1 MTIEQQFEQF
11 RASCSQADFNDLAF
25 LAAAVTKKNASNP
38 ELAKRIQQRIKN
50 LQRQTGH
57 IKGNSNSTSTNSF
70 WHKLTHPLTTLGNKK
85 LRVWVN
91 KRIIHSWYGRLVLVP
106 FVLFSLYQVLW
117 ASDRFESTAQVIVQQ
132 PDGMATMD
140 ASMALLSGFGVSNS
154 AVIND
159 NELLKNYIYSSD
171 MQHYLDEKIALRKHY
186 MLNIADF
193 FSRLHSWDTNKD
205 FSEYYQEHVE
215 VLIDDAS
222 GVITIKAQGFT
233 PEFAKI
239 IVAEIV
245 SKGEKFINSIGHQ
258 LAKSQ
263 LSFIEGEHRL
273 ITNKLKQAQIDLM
286 LYQEK
291 YTLLDPTAE
300 AIAKQQITYTLEGQI
315 SLKEVELKNILLIM
329 SPVAPQV
336 LTVKNELT
344 SLKSQLITERDKLA
358 EKNGGKLIPVSQILS
373 QFTDLKLNLE
383 LTLQAY
389 TSSEISLEKSRVE
402 AYRQLKYLITVQ
414 TAGVPDDNTY
424 PMVWYNIILLFSLL
438 NIVFAIIKI
447 IWVTSKELKS

>member
-1 MTIEQQFEQF
+1 MNIEQKFEQF
-11 RASCSQADFNDLAF
+11 RATCNQSEFNDVDF
-25 LAAAVTKKNASNP
+25 LARASSIQNNKDP
-38 ELAKRIQQRIKN
+38 ELAKRIKQRIKN
-50 LQRQTGH
+50 LQRQTRNN
-57 IKGNSNSTSTNSF
+57 NSANGF
-70 WHKLTHPLTTLGNKK
+70 WHKCVNGLTKLNNKTFSLWMK
-85 LRVWVN
+85 

-106 FVLFSLYQVLW
+106 FVVFALYQVLW
-117 ASDRFESTAQVIVQQ
+117 ASERFESTAQVIVQQ

-140 ASMALLSGFGVSNS
+140 ASMALLTGFGVSSN
-154 AVIND
+154 VIND

-171 MQHYLDEKIALRKHY
+171 MRKYLDDKIDLREHY
-186 MLNIADF
+186 MTDVADF

-205 FSEYYQEHVE
+205 FSEYYQDHVE

-233 PEFAKI
+233 PAFSEK
-239 IVAEIV
+239 IV
-245 SKGEKFINSIGHQ
+245 SAIVLKAEKYINSIGHQ

-263 LSFIEGEHRL
+263 LTFIEGEHLL
-273 ITNKLKQAQIDLM
+273 ITNKFKQAQKDLM

-300 AIAKQQITYTLEGQI
+300 GMAKQQITYTLEGQV
-315 SLKEVELKNILLIM
+315 SLKEVELKSLLTIM
-329 SPVAPQV
+329 SPIAPRV

-344 SLKSQLITERDKLA
+344 SLKSQLVTERDKLA
-358 EKNGGKLIPVSQILS
+358 EKNDGNVIPVSEILS

-414 TAGVPDDNTY
+414 TAGIPDDNTY
-424 PMVWYNIILLFSLL
+424 PRVWYNIILLFSML
-438 NIVFAIIKI
+438 NLVFVIIKI
-447 IWVTSKELKS
+447 IWVTSKELKN

>member
-1 MTIEQQFEQF
+1 VF
-11 RASCSQADFNDLAF
+11 
-25 LAAAVTKKNASNP
+25 
-38 ELAKRIQQRIKN
+38 
-50 LQRQTGH
+50 
-57 IKGNSNSTSTNSF
+57 
-70 WHKLTHPLTTLGNKK
+70 
-85 LRVWVN
+85 
-91 KRIIHSWYGRLVLVP
+91 
-106 FVLFSLYQVLW
+106 W
-117 ASDRFESTAQVIVQQ
+117 ASERFESTAQVIVQQ

-140 ASMALLSGFGVSNS
+140 ASMALLTGFGVSS
-154 AVIND
+154 SVIND

-171 MQHYLDEKIALRKHY
+171 MRNYLDNKIELRKHY
-186 MLNIADF
+186 MIDIADF
-193 FSRLHSWDTNKD
+193 FSRLHRWDTNKD

-233 PEFAKI
+233 PEFSKTL
-239 IVAEIV
+239 VAEIV
-245 SKGEKFINSIGHQ
+245 QKAEKYINSIGHQ

-263 LSFIEGEHRL
+263 LIFIEGEHAL
-273 ITNKLKQAQIDLM
+273 ITNKFKQAQKDLM

-300 AIAKQQITYTLEGQI
+300 GMAKQQITYTLEGQV
-315 SLKEVELKNILLIM
+315 SLKEVELKNLLLIM
-329 SPVAPQV
+329 SDMAPRV
-336 LTVKNELT
+336 IMARNELA

-358 EKNGGKLIPVSQILS
+358 EKNDGKVIPVSQILS

-424 PMVWYNIILLFSLL
+424 PMVWYNIILLFSIL
-438 NIVFAIIKI
+438 NLIFVIIKI
-447 IWVTSKELKS
+447 CWVTSKELKN

>member
-1 MTIEQQFEQF
+1 MNIEQKFEQF
-11 RASCSQADFNDLAF
+11 RATCNQNEFNDVEF
-25 LAAAVTKKNASNP
+25 LARASSMQEKKDP
-38 ELAKRIQQRIKN
+38 ELAKRIKQRIKN
-50 LQRQTGH
+50 LQRQTRN
-57 IKGNSNSTSTNSF
+57 NSNTNSL
-70 WHKLTHPLTTLGNKK
+70 WRKLVQPLTTPKNKTIH
-85 LRVWVN
+85 LWVN

-106 FVLFSLYQVLW
+106 FIVFSLYQVFW
-117 ASDRFESTAQVIVQQ
+117 ASERFESTAQVIVQQ

-140 ASMALLSGFGVSNS
+140 ASMALLTGFGVSS
-154 AVIND
+154 SVIND

-171 MQHYLDEKIALRKHY
+171 MRNYLDNKIELRKHY
-186 MLNIADF
+186 MIDIADF

-233 PEFAKI
+233 PEFSKTL
-239 IVAEIV
+239 VSEIV
-245 SKGEKFINSIGHQ
+245 QKAEKYINSIGHQ

-263 LSFIEGEHRL
+263 LIFIEGEHAL
-273 ITNKLKQAQIDLM
+273 ITNKFKQAQKDLM

-300 AIAKQQITYTLEGQI
+300 GMAKQQITYTIEGQV

-329 SPVAPQV
+329 SDMAPRV
-336 LTVKNELT
+336 IMVKNELA

-358 EKNGGKLIPVSQILS
+358 EKNDGKVIPVSQILS

-414 TAGVPDDNTY
+414 TAGIPDDNTY
-424 PMVWYNIILLFSLL
+424 PMVWYNIILLFSML
-438 NIVFAIIKI
+438 NLVFVIIKI
-447 IWVTSKELKS
+447 CWVTSKELKN